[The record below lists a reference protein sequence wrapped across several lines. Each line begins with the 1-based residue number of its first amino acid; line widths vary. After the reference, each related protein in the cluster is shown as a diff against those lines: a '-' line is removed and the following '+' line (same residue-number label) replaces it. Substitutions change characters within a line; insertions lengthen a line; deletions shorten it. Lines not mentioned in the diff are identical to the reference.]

1 MMLDTKRRS
10 LRMATI
16 GAMGATVVALAA
28 APAFAKGDIDL
39 TVTPRTVAVGHTVK
53 VTAGGDDDAAQYL
66 RTCIQQRTGSHGAW
80 HTVTCGKVSGSWGDA
95 KANASVKAAHRGALQ
110 FRAVLYGSDTLQAK
124 HPVVERTSPVK
135 TVTVR

>member
-1 MMLDTKRRS
+1 MKRRS
-10 LRMATI
+10 LRIAAI
-16 GAMGATVVALAA
+16 GAMGAAAVALATS
-28 APAFAKGDIDL
+28 PAFAKGGIDL

-53 VTAGGDDDAAQYL
+53 VAAGGNDDAAAYL
-66 RTCIQQRTGSHGAW
+66 RTCIQQRTGTHGTW
-80 HTVTCGKVSGSWGDA
+80 HTATCGKLSGAREDA

-110 FRAVLYGSDTLQAK
+110 FRAVLYGSETPHDK